1 MSSVNTSEEGN
12 LTFSPNYDSSFTS
25 PDLMKQPISSGQ
37 GNTETPPSNLDVSGI
52 VKQMEDCFKALFNIF
67 ESQSLQGNNPYTQY
81 RSFLRVNGFRMKKFD
96 SLYTD
101 SLHLL
106 TLLTTK
112 SSITDVRSLANTG
125 LIPNDSDEI
134 SEGKRRL
141 KKDLSEFFK
150 NEGEILLESQVHFDI
165 SIEQKNE
172 IGCLS
177 SFEKTNYLTFTSAWT
192 KMLATLALEIRN
204 PEVELDRAMR
214 LEDRAKRERASN
226 PGQAS
231 EDAFKKATDQANE
244 IASSTQYS
252 NADVLREE
260 LVTYQKTY
268 LKDMA
273 SQKDAAKVRS
283 VRAKAAGAGVILSTG
298 LLATTRYQTMRQLS
312 KADAKDEK
320 QTSDAAKAERIKNA
334 FTVENDDE
342 NGAEQVDKV
351 VTNFLKSEEQMTRLV
366 KQDDGLKSYL
376 KKQNIDLADLDK
388 QCKETG
394 AGCQEAMSNAVKE
407 SENWLSIH
415 KTKIDPNSK
424 EFSTINKE
432 LKDLRKSY
440 RGLIEAQFRNA
451 QGRPSEMES
460 IVDRYTAYDV
470 KQLQTVALDR
480 LNSTKRSSTTTFL
493 KDYATLQDELASDPV
508 LRKKWTKKGGFI
520 FSDAEREAL
529 QDVDSLVPEAKSR
542 IKSVSKGLEENL
554 SKQNGQEFDY
564 LKGGKKFDPQTQLGD
579 YRTHLVNQQKR
590 TRFSIS
596 DDPQFVNA
604 ISEDSRLGFRNLVA
618 NGKSPGLTLS
628 QAQDNIAKTA
638 GETAQRERVEALD
651 AVLGNVGTTIASHV
665 ELSPRRRNRSRIPRK
680 KSRSSRKKSRNRN
693 RVSQKKSRNRSKVSR
708 KKSRNRSRVSRKKR
722 SRVSRNRTISSGI
735 WDSTKSDFK
744 KVGHSIG
751 KGFHKVTSEVAASKP
766 GKAVLKSY
774 SKANRPQVCKDCLKL
789 RCGAPDPAITTLTI
803 PKGWT
808 KGTSINITLLS
819 GRKIPV
825 KPPDT
830 MSVGQKLEVKI
841 PPLPTT
847 MLIPYKVWVEAQN
860 KGRSF
865 VDIPWHYGRIVSV
878 PIPLNAPKGSELRY
892 TPPEP
897 TKDEWEKICLGKGG
911 VCHTNCLQLSP
922 ACAKCLKKEHDEWM
936 KDKIDPKTKQMK
948 INPKTKKPW
957 TCNKKNGCFQ
967 KLQSECANSLKTR
980 VKGTAARNAAGEAV
994 CPTDIL
1000 QDFGDYTNIAQA
1012 PEMVGMAVGLVD
1024 WAVSGCLEGICEAAL
1039 V

>member
-1 MSSVNTSEEGN
+1 MSNVNTSEEGN
-12 LTFSPNYDSSFTS
+12 LPFGSNYDTSFTS
-25 PDLMKQPISSGQ
+25 PDLMKQPISPGKD
-37 GNTETPPSNLDVSGI
+37 NTEPPPSKLDASGI
-52 VKQMEDCFKALFNIF
+52 VKQMEDCFKILFNIF

-101 SLHLL
+101 SLYLL

-112 SSITDVRSLANTG
+112 SSITDVRSLASTG
-125 LIPNDSDEI
+125 LIPNDSDAI
-134 SEGKRRL
+134 AEGKRRL
-141 KKDLSEFFK
+141 KKDLSDFFK
-150 NEGEILLESQVHFDI
+150 DEGEILLESQVHFDI
-165 SIEQKNE
+165 SSEQKDE
-172 IGCLS
+172 TGCLS

-214 LEDRAKRERASN
+214 LEDRAKKEIASN

-231 EDAFKKATDQANE
+231 EDAFKKATDKANE
-244 IASSTQYS
+244 IASSPQYS

-268 LKDMA
+268 LKEMA
-273 SQKDAAKVRS
+273 TQKDAAKVRS
-283 VRAKAAGAGVILSTG
+283 VRAKAAGAGVLLSTG

-320 QTSDAAKAERIKNA
+320 ETSEAAKAERIKNA
-334 FTVENDDE
+334 FTVENDDA
-342 NGAEQVDKV
+342 NGAEQADKV
-351 VTNFLKSEEQMTRLV
+351 VTNFLKSEEQMTRLA

-376 KKQNIDLADLDK
+376 KMQKIDIADLDK
-388 QCKETG
+388 QCEETG

-407 SENWLSIH
+407 TENWLSIH

-424 EFSTINKE
+424 EFSTISKE

-480 LNSTKRSSTTTFL
+480 LNSTKHSSTATFL

-520 FSDAEREAL
+520 FSEAERDAL
-529 QDVDSLVPEAKSR
+529 QDIDSLGPEAKRTVKTISQ
-542 IKSVSKGLEENL
+542 GLEENL

-564 LKGGKKFDPQTQLGD
+564 LKGGKKFNPQVQLQN
-579 YRTHLVNQQKR
+579 YRVHLENQQKR
-590 TRFSIS
+590 TRLSIS
-596 DDPQFVNA
+596 DDPEFVNA
-604 ISEDSRLGFRNLVA
+604 ISEDSRLGLRNLAA
-618 NGKSPGLTLS
+618 NGKSPRLTLS
-628 QAQDNIAKTA
+628 QAQDTVAKTA
-638 GETAQRERVEALD
+638 GDTAQRERVEALD
-651 AVLGNVGTTIASHV
+651 ALSENVGTVIASHV

-680 KSRSSRKKSRNRN
+680 KSRIPRK
-693 RVSQKKSRNRSKVSR
+693 
-708 KKSRNRSRVSRKKR
+708 RSRVSRKKSRIPRKR
-722 SRVSRNRTISSGI
+722 SRVSRKRTISSGI
-735 WDSTKSDFK
+735 WDSTKNEFK

-751 KGFHKVTSEVAASKP
+751 KGVHKVTSKVAASKP

-830 MSVGQKLEVKI
+830 MRVGQKLEVKI

-860 KGRSF
+860 KGAK
-865 VDIPWHYGRIVSV
+865 VVEIPWHYGRIVSV

-922 ACAKCLKKEHDEWM
+922 ACAKCLKKQHDEWM
-936 KDKIDPKTKQMK
+936 KDKIDPKTKQMM

-1000 QDFGDYTNIAQA
+1000 QDFGDYANIAQA
-1012 PEMVGMAVGLVD
+1012 PEMVGMVVGLAD
-1024 WAVSGCLEGICEAAL
+1024 WAVAGCLEGICEAAL
-1039 V
+1039 L